1 MQTQFALNLELKKG
15 RPVKQVIGSQFKIPV
30 GPLMKC
36 EYCAS
41 TDRHLKVS
49 ESDIE
54 CVSDCDSDCVSEC
67 VSE

>member
-1 MQTQFALNLELKKG
+1 M
-15 RPVKQVIGSQFKIPV
+15 IGSQFKIPV

-49 ESDIE
+49 ESDSECVSECDNE
-54 CVSDCDSDCVSEC
+54 CVSDCDNEC
-67 VSE
+67 DNEWV

>member
-49 ESDIE
+49 ECDNE
-54 CVSDCDSDCVSEC
+54 CDSEC
-67 VSE
+67 VSECDSECDSE